1 MRTVW
6 RSVLVVAAGAAA
18 GGVAHLLDRGTA
30 GAAHVVV
37 PLRPVWTMQH
47 AVPAGRPIASADVR
61 LEPWPSDRLP
71 EGPRPAGD
79 SPVGKVPR
87 VNLLPGEPLLEARL
101 QQPGEAAGPGTL
113 PVPVGHRAV
122 TVAVD
127 EVVGVAGF
135 VVPGSR
141 VDVVATMD
149 LDGMPTSRVI
159 LEDLVVLAV
168 AQRTVGE
175 AADEPRIVPSATLAV
190 RPDEATRLILASDRG
205 HIRLAMRA
213 SGDQGRRSVGAA
225 VWTARRLLV
234 GTEARPARPKA
245 AITRLRRP
253 HAASSVTP
261 LPTEAP
267 VPVHRGP
274 QTDWTRT
281 E

>member
-1 MRTVW
+1 MRTIW

-30 GAAHVVV
+30 GAAPGVV
-37 PLRPVWTMQH
+37 PLRPVWTLQR
-47 AVPAGRPIASADVR
+47 AVPAGHAIASGDVR
-61 LEPWPSDRLP
+61 LEPWPDDRVP

-101 QQPGEAAGPGTL
+101 QQPGDAVGPGTL

-168 AQRTVGE
+168 AQRTAGE

-213 SGDQGRRSVGAA
+213 SGDQGRRSASPA
-225 VWTARRLLV
+225 VWTARRLLA
-234 GTEARPARPKA
+234 GAELRPARPKTA
-245 AITRLRRP
+245 VTKPRRQP
-253 HAASSVTP
+253 AQPAVAP